1 MKQAE
6 VRFYSELN
14 EFLASWRRG
23 RTTFYDFDVSGSV
36 KDLIEALGVPH
47 TEVDLV
53 LVNGES
59 VDFSYRIKDG
69 DRISVYP
76 PFEAMDISPLAHL
89 RPQPLRDLRFVAD
102 AHLGRL
108 AAYLRMAGFDTA
120 YRRDYQDEELASVSA
135 NEQRI
140 LLTRDRGAF
149 ETKHRGAWLLR
160 AGNEFPAAVR
170 GSPATL

>member
-1 MKQAE
+1 

-14 EFLASWRRG
+14 DFVAPWRRG
-23 RTTFYDFDVSGSV
+23 RTTACAFDVSGSV

-53 LVNGES
+53 LANGES
-59 VDFSYRIKDG
+59 VDFSYRVKDG

-76 PFEAMDISPLAHL
+76 QFEAMDISPLVRL

-120 YRRDYQDEELASVSA
+120 YRSDSLLSKLAENSA
-135 NEQRI
+135 GIYPE
-140 LLTRDRGAF
+140 
-149 ETKHRGAWLLR
+149 
-160 AGNEFPAAVR
+160 
-170 GSPATL
+170 